1 MNNKTKNKKIIG
13 LLAGVQKPFLL
24 AASLIPKL
32 DWLNLCF
39 LFLSLFLVL
48 VVVAH
53 FFTLQINDQL
63 YKLLIF
69 LRFIEIFILFRDSTE
84 RDGEIHP

>member
-1 MNNKTKNKKIIG
+1 MNKKAKKTKKD
-13 LLAGVQKPFLL
+13 LLTGVQKSFLF

-32 DWLNLCF
+32 DWINLCF
-39 LFLSLFLVL
+39 LFRSLFLLL

-69 LRFIEIFILFRDSTE
+69 LQIIGIFILF
-84 RDGEIHP
+84 